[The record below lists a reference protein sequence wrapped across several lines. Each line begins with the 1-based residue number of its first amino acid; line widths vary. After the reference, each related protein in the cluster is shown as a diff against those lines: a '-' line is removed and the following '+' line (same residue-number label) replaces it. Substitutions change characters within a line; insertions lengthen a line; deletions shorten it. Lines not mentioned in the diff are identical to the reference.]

1 MRKVRV
7 QYPPKKK
14 EEGMTETKESTI
26 HSEDQWIQSTL
37 STPTTDLATV
47 ESVAQGEVL
56 LPVDVDLKGFIII
69 ILITTLNKLK
79 TKKKL
84 INKVKLKHNQ

>member
-1 MRKVRV
+1 M
-7 QYPPKKK
+7 QYHPKKK
-14 EEGMTETKESTI
+14 EEGTTETKESTI
-26 HSEDQWIQSTL
+26 HSEDQWIQSTP

-69 ILITTLNKLK
+69 ILITKFHKLK
-79 TKKKL
+79 TKKS
-84 INKVKLKHNQ
+84 